1 MSLRG
6 LFLEGVTAHF
16 VSSLLG
22 NTMLDFTRR
31 LTHWELSSRT
41 LLHGWSDATWWG
53 EGNKKAAFTELR
65 NLAAFHIRKWIL
77 NEPDVIAGIV
87 EEYRASEID

>member
-31 LTHWELSSRT
+31 LTHWELRSRT
-41 LLHGWSDATWWG
+41 LLH
-53 EGNKKAAFTELR
+53 E
-65 NLAAFHIRKWIL
+65 
-77 NEPDVIAGIV
+77 
-87 EEYRASEID
+87 